1 MNPTRLSL
9 RERIDAKCK
18 ACVYDPLSK
27 GTWRE
32 QVADCRGV
40 TCPLY
45 DVRPL
50 PLKRS
55 RLKA

>member
-1 MNPTRLSL
+1 MTAGRLSL

-18 ACVYDPLSK
+18 ECVYDPLAK

-32 QVADCRGV
+32 QVADCQGV

-50 PLKRS
+50 PIRKG
-55 RLKA
+55 